1 MSAGITFDFRPR
13 FLDKGVYLHVCPP
26 FSVSGQMVVGSY
38 KEPGFSAPIVAF
50 MHDYYSVG
58 AEEQRRMAENT
69 IALCEMLYSQQEIA
83 ND

>member
-1 MSAGITFDFRPR
+1 MS
-13 FLDKGVYLHVCPP
+13 KGVELFVPQARLTPP
-26 FSVSGQMVVGSY
+26 YSQVGANIYGRSSM
-38 KEPGFSAPIVAF
+38 GLIGVAAH